1 MTYTVSPKGIRR
13 RMRLLLR
20 CGVVLAWMTGGVFS
34 QTRVTVFPVTYD
46 APFDT
51 SMVWLGHALA
61 YGLERAVA
69 ASPKDW
75 RRVVCRESAGH
86 EWIEAA
92 RACSTDLA
100 VRVMLGGTRDR
111 TTLRLELAGPPASAK
126 VQTKTITEHFPKNW
140 TKAVEQVIAE
150 CFKAANHKPVWKRI
164 RSSAGLDGSWPA
176 YEMVM
181 RASDLMERR
190 PELRDSIEAMLTK
203 AVHDEPG
210 YAVGHAALADWLRRQ
225 SRFDEAIAEYRK
237 ALNIDSTLADAAR
250 LLGDIYFYN
259 KDDVKL
265 AREAYRRELALSPG
279 SASVLS
285 QIGHTYY
292 IQKEYGQAQAY
303 ARQAIGVQAD
313 AASAYNLLGL
323 CAMMAKDSSQA
334 VSYFQKAAAADP
346 LEIPARKNLARWY
359 EQNGRY
365 ADAVRMYTETLA
377 ADPSDA
383 SSMMAIANLDYME
396 RRYRSA
402 VMHYVEGVLHDP
414 ELESSR
420 RNPVQVI
427 QFLTR
432 NRRELKP
439 VTMLIDSLEDELIDL
454 EDPRQTFRHRITLGY
469 LKLYYVNRPS
479 DAINDLVIARQ
490 LAPRE
495 KRIGYYLGEAYFQS
509 GKFSQAFQYFY
520 DYAPAAES
528 SFDYARCLLMIGKIL
543 IRQNRF
549 EEAQLELL
557 KSLRMYPN
565 AETYFHYGLAL
576 RGSQQSE
583 SALNALEK
591 AVKLYPNYT
600 EAHLEL
606 GNTYF
611 AVNRYDDALASLK
624 RAAALDSQR
633 ASLHQSLAL
642 VHLKKEDHVSAE
654 KEIKTALQMAPR
666 TGEALAGFHGTYGDI
681 LLKQQRYAEARGQY
695 EIQYKADTSAVLAG
709 YRIASTYAAVKD
721 AKNALT
727 WLEQAFQRG
736 FTNFGL
742 FDEDPLFNPVRETKT
757 LRTVVERYRTE
768 YNEKIMKQLKVKD

>member
-1 MTYTVSPKGIRR
+1 MTHTGSPKDIRR
-13 RMRLLLR
+13 RMLWLL
-20 CGVVLAWMTGGVFS
+20 CGCVALVWMAHGAFA
-34 QTRVTVFPVTYD
+34 QTRVTMFPVQYD
-46 APFDT
+46 VHFDS
-51 SMVWLGHALA
+51 SMVWLGHALE
-61 YGLERAVA
+61 YGLERAAA
-69 ASPKDW
+69 ASPSSW
-75 RRVVCRESAGH
+75 RWVNCREPAGH
-86 EWIEAA
+86 DWIEAA
-92 RACSTDLA
+92 RACSVDLA
-100 VRVMLGGTRDR
+100 VRVTLGGTTDR
-111 TTLRLELAGPPASAK
+111 TILHVELAGPPASAK
-126 VQTKTITEHFPKNW
+126 IQTKTITESFPKNW
-140 TKAVEQVIAE
+140 TKSVEQVIAE
-150 CFKAANHKPVWKRI
+150 CFKAANRKPVWRRI
-164 RSSAGLDGSWPA
+164 RTSAGLDGSWPA
-176 YEMVM
+176 YETVM
-181 RASDLMERR
+181 HGSDLMRR
-190 PELRDSIEAMLTK
+190 QPELRDSIDALLTK
-203 AVHDEPG
+203 AARDEPG
-210 YAVGHAALADWLRRQ
+210 YAVSHTVRADWLRRQ
-225 SRFDEAIAEYRK
+225 NRFDDAIAEYRK
-237 ALNIDSTLADAAR
+237 ALDIDSTLADAAR

-265 AREAYRRELALSPG
+265 AREAYRRELALAPG
-279 SASVLS
+279 SAPVLS

-323 CAMMAKDSSQA
+323 CAMMEKDSSHA
-334 VSYFQKAAAADP
+334 VSFFEKAAAADAG
-346 LEIPARKNLARWY
+346 EIPARKNLARWY

-365 ADAVRMYTETLA
+365 PDAVRMYTEVLA

-383 SSMMAIANLDYME
+383 SSMMAIANLDYLE
-396 RRYRSA
+396 HRYRSA
-402 VMHYVEGVLHDP
+402 VMHYVVGVLHDP

-454 EDPRQTFRHRITLGY
+454 EEPRQTFRHRITLGY
-469 LKLYYVNRPS
+469 LKLYYANRPS
-479 DAINDLVIARQ
+479 DAINDLMIARQ

-509 GKFSQAFQYFY
+509 GKFPQAFQYFY

-557 KSLRMYPN
+557 KSLRLYPN

-583 SALNALEK
+583 AALNALEK

-611 AVNRYDDALASLK
+611 AVKRFDDALASLNK
-624 RAAALDSQR
+624 AAALDSQR

-642 VHLKKEDHVSAE
+642 VHLKKEDPLSAE

-666 TGEALAGFHGTYGDI
+666 TGEAMAGFHGTYGDI
-681 LLKQQRYAEARGQY
+681 LLTQQRYAEARGQY
-695 EIQYKADTSAVLAG
+695 EIQYKADTAAVLAG

-721 AKNALT
+721 AKNALN
-727 WLEQAFQRG
+727 WLEQALQRG

-757 LRTVVERYRTE
+757 LRTVVERYRNE